1 MLVKVSPRWMVNESQ
16 IRCVGRY
23 KTSNEATIVVQFID
37 NSETTFDCGDVET
50 RDKILK
56 EIEDTFCISSFSKS
70 KIEEV

>member
-1 MLVKVSPRWMVNESQ
+1 MLIKVSPRWMVNASQ

-23 KTSNEATIVVQFID
+23 KTSNESTIVVQFID

-56 EIEDTFCISSFSKS
+56 DIENIYCVSSISQS